1 MHHLHIQKAY
11 VNDALLLLNV
21 NIVVIILGIDPSLV
35 STGWGVI
42 SISDSMVNYID
53 SGVIKTVSKDSL
65 VLKLGNI
72 SLMIEKLITRFNP
85 FHIAMEEVF
94 INKNYSSSVTLIQA
108 RGAIM
113 SVIGRYNIDFSEYAP
128 NKIKKAIVGAGKAEK
143 HQVQQMVKLLMHIK
157 KAISKDESDALA
169 TAYTASVNQQ
179 IKII

>member
-1 MHHLHIQKAY
+1 
-11 VNDALLLLNV
+11 
-21 NIVVIILGIDPSLV
+21 
-35 STGWGVI
+35 
-42 SISDSMVNYID
+42 
-53 SGVIKTVSKDSL
+53 
-65 VLKLGNI
+65 
-72 SLMIEKLITRFNP
+72 
-85 FHIAMEEVF
+85 
-94 INKNYSSSVTLIQA
+94 
-108 RGAIM
+108 M